1 MNTTNSKTGAY
12 VRSYLVRTF
21 TKSRPA
27 EISQLNFG
35 AINWLKLLSRTHIHR
50 TQKKSYLV
58 KNHDDYQN
66 FWKFRWREFVR
77 TTSGVRRY
85 GYLVHTSSTRLN
97 LWKIRWREFVR
108 TTSGVR
114 RYGLF
119 SAYK

>member
-1 MNTTNSKTGAY
+1 MY
-12 VRSYLVRTF
+12 VRTF

-27 EISQLNFG
+27 EISPHIFG
-35 AINWLKLLSRTHIHR
+35 AINWLKLLTRTHMKRIL
-50 TQKKSYLV
+50 KKMA
-58 KNHDDYQN
+58 KNYDYQN